1 MLSTVIPPKAPRI
14 ELAAPWIAA
23 VVLLAGCAGE
33 PPASSP
39 VGLPTAATSATSPA
53 TTTSTSAKPYDYRD
67 LLLQP
72 QDMVLPNSG
81 YSVPRPATLNPAG
94 IPGAEVTLTSND
106 GTNAVGTTIV
116 LLDEAAA
123 APVELPKAIAN
134 LKTVTSSEPPVP
146 VPVGDAGVAVSGV
159 TPDGTKSATAL
170 LFRQD
175 RALVRIDFYSTLG
188 AVTPLDT
195 VIDIGQKQTV
205 ALRTGLPAVD

>member
-1 MLSTVIPPKAPRI
+1 MLASVIPPKAPWI
-14 ELAAPWIAA
+14 GLAALPIAA
-23 VVLLAGCAGE
+23 AAVLAGCAGQ
-33 PPASSP
+33 PPVSSP
-39 VGLPTAATSATSPA
+39 VGLPTAAT
-53 TTTSTSAKPYDYRD
+53 TTTTPTTTTTAAKPYDYRD

-72 QDMVLPNSG
+72 QDMVLPNAG
-81 YSVPRPATLNPAG
+81 YSVPQPATLNPSG
-94 IPGAEVTLTSND
+94 IPGAEVMLTSND
-106 GTNAVGTTIV
+106 GTNAVGTTII
-116 LLDEAAA
+116 LLDEASA

>member
-1 MLSTVIPPKAPRI
+1 MISPMARWTG
-14 ELAAPWIAA
+14 LAAPSMAA
-23 VVLLAGCAGE
+23 AVLLAGCAGQA
-33 PPASSP
+33 PAPTP
-39 VGLPTAATSATSPA
+39 VGLPTAATTAPT
-53 TTTSTSAKPYDYRD
+53 TTTSTAKPYDYRN

-72 QDMVLPNSG
+72 QDMVLPNAG
-81 YSVPRPATLNPAG
+81 YSVPRPATLNPSG
-94 IPGAEVTLTSND
+94 IPGAEVMLTSND

-116 LLDEAAA
+116 LLDEASA

-134 LKTVTSSEPPVP
+134 LKTVSSSVPPVP

-170 LFRQD
+170 VFRQD
-175 RALVRIDFYSTLG
+175 RAIVRIDFYTTLG

-205 ALRTGLPAVD
+205 ALRAGLPALD

>member
-1 MLSTVIPPKAPRI
+1 MLATVIPPKAPWI
-14 ELAAPWIAA
+14 GLAASLVAA
-23 VVLLAGCAGE
+23 AALLAGCAGQ
-33 PPASSP
+33 PPVSSP
-39 VGLPTAATSATSPA
+39 VGLPTAAT
-53 TTTSTSAKPYDYRD
+53 TTTTPTTTTTAAKPYDYRD

-72 QDMVLPNSG
+72 QDMVLPNAG
-81 YSVPRPATLNPAG
+81 YSVPQPAMLNPSG
-94 IPGAEVTLTSND
+94 IPGAEVMLTSND
-106 GTNAVGTTIV
+106 GTNAVGTTII
-116 LLDEAAA
+116 LLDEASA

-170 LFRQD
+170 LFRQG

>member
-1 MLSTVIPPKAPRI
+1 MLATVIPPKAPWI
-14 ELAAPWIAA
+14 GLAVPSIAVA
-23 VVLLAGCAGE
+23 ALLAGCAGQQ
-33 PPASSP
+33 PVSSP
-39 VGLPTAATSATSPA
+39 VGLPTAATTTTTPTTTA
-53 TTTSTSAKPYDYRD
+53 TTAAKPYDYRD

-72 QDMVLPNSG
+72 QDMVLPNAG
-81 YSVPRPATLNPAG
+81 YSVPQPATLNPSG
-94 IPGAEVTLTSND
+94 IPGAEVMLTSND
-106 GTNAVGTTIV
+106 GTNAVGTTII
-116 LLDEAAA
+116 LLDEASA

-205 ALRTGLPAVD
+205 ALRAGLPAVQ

>member
-1 MLSTVIPPKAPRI
+1 MLATVIPPKAPWI
-14 ELAAPWIAA
+14 GLAASLVAA
-23 VVLLAGCAGE
+23 AALLAGCAGQ
-33 PPASSP
+33 PPVSSP
-39 VGLPTAATSATSPA
+39 VGLPTAAT
-53 TTTSTSAKPYDYRD
+53 TTTTPTTTTTAAKPYDYRD

-72 QDMVLPNSG
+72 QDMVLPNAG
-81 YSVPRPATLNPAG
+81 YSVPQPAMLNPSG
-94 IPGAEVTLTSND
+94 IPGAEVMLTSND
-106 GTNAVGTTIV
+106 GTNAVGTTII
-116 LLDEAAA
+116 LLDEASA

-205 ALRTGLPAVD
+205 ALRAGLPAVA

>member
-1 MLSTVIPPKAPRI
+1 MLATVIPPKAPWI
-14 ELAAPWIAA
+14 GLAASPIAA
-23 VVLLAGCAGE
+23 VVFLAGCAGQ
-33 PPASSP
+33 PPVSSP
-39 VGLPTAATSATSPA
+39 VGLPTAAT
-53 TTTSTSAKPYDYRD
+53 TTTTPTTTTAAPKPYDYRD

-72 QDMVLPNSG
+72 QDMVLPNAG
-81 YSVPRPATLNPAG
+81 YSVPQPATLNPAG
-94 IPGAEVTLTSND
+94 IPGAEVMLTSND

-116 LLDEAAA
+116 LLDEASA

-134 LKTVTSSEPPVP
+134 LKTVKSSEPPVP

-175 RALVRIDFYSTLG
+175 RALVRIDFYTTLG

-205 ALRTGLPAVD
+205 ALRAGLPAVD